1 MFPGNKGEIMSEL
14 KKVLMSRDKMTSKQA
29 DERISQAADDLMQ
42 RLGEGEDC
50 YDFCSEEFGLEPDY
64 LMDLV

>member
-1 MFPGNKGEIMSEL
+1 MARMSDL

>member
-1 MFPGNKGEIMSEL
+1 MSEL

-29 DERISQAADDLMQ
+29 DDRISQAADDLMQ
-42 RLGEGEDC
+42 RLGNGEDC
-50 YDFCSEEFGLEPDY
+50 YDFCGEEFGLEPDY

>member
-14 KKVLMSRDKMTSKQA
+14 KKVLMSRDKLTSKQA
-29 DERISQAADDLMQ
+29 DDRISQAADDLMQ
-42 RLGEGEDC
+42 RLGNGEDC

>member
-1 MFPGNKGEIMSEL
+1 MARMSDL
-14 KKVLMSRDKMTSKQA
+14 KKVLMSRDNMTSKQA
-29 DERISQAADDLMQ
+29 DDRISQAADDLMQ
-42 RLGEGEDC
+42 RLGEGDLC